1 MALQRYTDVKLFY
14 DDVAGTLGKREVE
27 NNLPLGIIA
36 RGVADQGGQDWWMA
50 SQGEGRLISLQT
62 PPKNLLLCTDSDEVS
77 DAELIELMDA
87 LDAHGFAPMG
97 VTAEKNLARRF
108 AGLYAG
114 RKNYSVEVTVELRS
128 YILTEVLDV
137 PLVGKIREFAP
148 EDRFYIPFWML
159 HMGLDCS
166 LGGTL
171 EDSVS
176 GFDYRLDPTNAYTG
190 YVLEVEGE
198 PVSIAGLARTL
209 PHGRSVAMVY
219 TPPYLRGKGYATS
232 CVAQVS
238 RTVLEAGY
246 EYCALFTDLSNPT
259 SNDIY
264 QKIGYR
270 PVRDDSELR
279 FVAK

>member
-14 DDVAGTLGKREVE
+14 DDVVGTLGKREVE
-27 NNLPLGIIA
+27 NNLPLGIIS

-50 SQGEGRLISLQT
+50 SQGEGRLVSLQT
-62 PPKNLLLCTDSDEVS
+62 PPKNLLLCADSEEIS
-77 DAELIELMDA
+77 DADLIELMDA
-87 LDAHGFAPMG
+87 LDEHGFAPMG
-97 VTAEKNLARRF
+97 VTAEKSIARRF
-108 AGLYAG
+108 AGLYAD
-114 RKNYSVEVTVELRS
+114 RKDYAVEVAMELRS

-137 PLVGKIREFAP
+137 PIIGTIREFAL
-148 EDRFYIPFWML
+148 EDRYYIPYWMNQ
-159 HMGLDCS
+159 MGAECN

-171 EDSVS
+171 EGSVG
-176 GFDYRLDPTNAYTG
+176 GFDYHIDPTHAYTG
-190 YVLEVEGE
+190 YVLVVDGQ
-198 PVSIAGLARTL
+198 PVSIAGLARVL
-209 PHGRSVAMVY
+209 PHGRRVGMVY

-238 RTVLEAGY
+238 RTVLEAGC
-246 EYCALFTDLSNPT
+246 EYCVLFTDLSNPT